1 MTLCGWHKNITLS
14 YRFALSCCDAFVGA
28 RFTGRFLK
36 CYRPVNRAPTGEQGK
51 FMSFGN
57 NNTQQD
63 NMMSE
68 INVTPL
74 VDVMLVL
81 LVVFIVTAPLL
92 APQSLKI
99 NLPKTTAVSQE
110 IKQKAVRMTIDA
122 QGNVELD
129 NKDATD
135 ELIAATLK
143 LRAVDPQFQLQ
154 IEADKSVSYG
164 RVAELMAIAQRNGVS
179 KLSFVTIAGGAATK

>member
-1 MTLCGWHKNITLS
+1 
-14 YRFALSCCDAFVGA
+14 
-28 RFTGRFLK
+28 
-36 CYRPVNRAPTGEQGK
+36 
-51 FMSFGN
+51 MSFGST
-57 NNTQQD
+57 TQQD

-99 NLPKTTAVSQE
+99 NLPKTTAVSQD

-129 NKDATD
+129 NKAATD
-135 ELIAATLK
+135 ELITATLK
-143 LRAVDPQFQLQ
+143 LRAVDAQFQLQ
-154 IEADKSVSYG
+154 IEADKSVPYG
-164 RVAELMAIAQRNGVS
+164 RVAELMALAQRSGVS
-179 KLSFVTIAGGAATK
+179 KLSFVTIAGGTGSKH